1 MKSIT
6 KLAALLLGLVAIL
19 HLLRVIFNIEM
30 TIDNLNIPNWVSVL
44 GFIIPGIL
52 SIGLWKEAKK

>member
-1 MKSIT
+1 MKSFS

-19 HLLRVIFNIEM
+19 HLLRVVFNIEM
-30 TIDNLNIPNWVSVL
+30 TIDNIDIPNWVSVL
-44 GFIIPGIL
+44 GCIIPGML